1 MPGIVRQ
8 VLRDAVACTCPARVC
23 LVPGGSAGD
32 SARAPREDPPPPLA
46 ELDDGSAGLVRDS
59 ASFGVFCQCHLIPP
73 QAHAPGTNVPPCTG
87 PPARTARHPQWLVT
101 GASWE
106 DAVISDEPNGT
117 PGMYSNQ
124 EAGAQIAFVLI
135 CAHFFSNGA
144 WLEED
149 QLLRN

>member
-1 MPGIVRQ
+1 
-8 VLRDAVACTCPARVC
+8 
-23 LVPGGSAGD
+23 
-32 SARAPREDPPPPLA
+32 
-46 ELDDGSAGLVRDS
+46 
-59 ASFGVFCQCHLIPP
+59 
-73 QAHAPGTNVPPCTG
+73 
-87 PPARTARHPQWLVT
+87 VT